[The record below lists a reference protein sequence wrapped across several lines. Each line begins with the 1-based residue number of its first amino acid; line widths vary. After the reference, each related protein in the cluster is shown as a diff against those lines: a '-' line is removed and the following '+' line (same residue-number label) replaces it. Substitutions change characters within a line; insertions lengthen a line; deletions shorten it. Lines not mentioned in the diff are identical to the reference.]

1 MLRLGRNDS
10 IGQGAGEMVPSFQPE
25 KHQAR
30 SSSWGVVE
38 AEPCFL
44 PGKQQGGGESRGFGK
59 EEPRKHQPGG
69 STLEAPAF
77 FLPAGSVVV
86 REGQTAQDRR

>member
-10 IGQGAGEMVPSFQPE
+10 ISLGAGEMEPRFQTE

-30 SSSWGVVE
+30 MGVVE

-44 PGKQQGGGESRGFGK
+44 PRKQQGGGEGRGFGK